1 MSQTQEDKQQVFR
14 EKLQTEGTDGFAD
27 GPRPWE
33 HWDESGNQ
41 DDNRIW
47 EGTARRVYPKQ
58 SAKRGFGDRLLSG
71 LAVIALGSMMVGIA
85 GVYLST
91 PSTQQ
96 QAVSIIQPPPI
107 VASRDTTQPATQ
119 PAESADTAATAA
131 PPIVA
136 SRNTTQPATQSAEL
150 AGTAA
155 TAAPPIVAS
164 RNTTQ
169 PATQPAASA
178 GTAVPPVLARLDT
191 LSPPAAGTPA
201 APAAQHILM
210 DQTMAA
216 ARTAPVILPGNTD
229 KVAVETVITE
239 EAVTTKVYTRQPSQ
253 EEAELVAA
261 ITTTTPPF
269 TSDPDQSDASTVTA
283 ATEILPA
290 EESEA
295 FTSEAIVVAQTETA
309 TDKPPFTG
317 WEDKPASEPPVVI
330 EQLAQAVAVPAP
342 AVIAQT
348 GDGAVGPET
357 GDAVVA
363 LNAAETD
370 MAEPE
375 ITRELETATQVPV
388 LPEVKTGNWVINLSS
403 YTHKSMAKRKLAEF
417 RQKGVDSE
425 IFTTTI
431 NDKPM
436 HRIRVTGFRN
446 ARSAKAEIS
455 ALEQLLDL
463 EGAWVS
469 RR

>member
-14 EKLQTEGTDGFAD
+14 EKLQTEGTDGFAS

-41 DDNRIW
+41 NDNRIW

-91 PSTQQ
+91 PATQQ
-96 QAVSIIQPPPI
+96 QAISIIQPPPI
-107 VASRDTTQPATQ
+107 VASKNTTQPATQ
-119 PAESADTAATAA
+119 PAESADTAAIAA
-131 PPIVA
+131 PRV
-136 SRNTTQPATQSAEL
+136 L
-150 AGTAA
+150 AG
-155 TAAPPIVAS
+155 
-164 RNTTQ
+164 
-169 PATQPAASA
+169 
-178 GTAVPPVLARLDT
+178 LDT

-201 APAAQHILM
+201 APAAHHTLL
-210 DQTMAA
+210 DPTMAA

-239 EAVTTKVYTRQPSQ
+239 EVVTTKVYTRQPSQ
-253 EEAELVAA
+253 EEPELVAA
-261 ITTTTPPF
+261 ITTTAPPF
-269 TSDPDQSDASTVTA
+269 TPDPDQSDASPVTA
-283 ATEILPA
+283 TTEILPA
-290 EESEA
+290 EENEA
-295 FTSEAIVVAQTETA
+295 FTTETIVVAQAETA
-309 TDKPPFTG
+309 TDKPPFTE
-317 WEDKPASEPPVVI
+317 WADKPASKPPVVI

-348 GDGAVGPET
+348 GDAAAEAET
-357 GDAVVA
+357 GAAVVA
-363 LNAAETD
+363 LNATETD
-370 MAEPE
+370 TAEPE

-388 LPEVKTGNWVINLSS
+388 VPEVKTGNWVINLSS
-403 YTHKSMAKRKLAEF
+403 YTHKSMAERKLAEF
-417 RQKGVDSE
+417 RQKGVDAE
-425 IFTTTI
+425 VFTTTI

-436 HRIRVTGFRN
+436 HRIRVAGFQN

-455 ALEQLLDL
+455 AMEQLLDL
-463 EGAWVS
+463 KGAWVS

>member
-107 VASRDTTQPATQ
+107 
-119 PAESADTAATAA
+119 
-131 PPIVA
+131 IA
-136 SRNTTQPATQSAEL
+136 SRNTTRPATQPAEL

-178 GTAVPPVLARLDT
+178 DTAATAAPPVLARLDT

-201 APAAQHILM
+201 VPAAQHTLL
-210 DQTMAA
+210 DPTMAA

-239 EAVTTKVYTRQPSQ
+239 EVVTTKVYTRQPSQ

-261 ITTTTPPF
+261 ITTTAPPF
-269 TSDPDQSDASTVTA
+269 TPDPDQSDASPVTA

-290 EESEA
+290 EENEA
-295 FTSEAIVVAQTETA
+295 FTTETIVVAQTETA

-317 WEDKPASEPPVVI
+317 WADKPASEPPVVI
-330 EQLAQAVAVPAP
+330 EQRAQAGAVPAP
-342 AVIAQT
+342 AVIAHT
-348 GDGAVGPET
+348 GDAAAEPET
-357 GDAVVA
+357 GAAVVA

-403 YTHKSMAKRKLAEF
+403 YTHKSMAKRKQAEF
-417 RQKGVDSE
+417 RQKGVDTE
-425 IFTTTI
+425 IYTTTI

-436 HRIRVTGFRN
+436 HRIRVTGFQN

-463 EGAWVS
+463 QGAWVS